1 MSIPFAKMN
10 GLGNDFAVFDLRA
23 GTRAMTAEAAIAIA
37 DRRTGVG
44 CDTVIVIER
53 ARGRGDAYMAIWNA
67 DGSDGGQCGNAARC
81 VAQTLMAEKGRETC
95 LLDTPAGL
103 LAARLAGSGLIAVDM
118 GAPRLEWEDIP
129 LSERMDTRRI
139 DLKLG
144 PLDNP
149 YLWGP
154 SAVSMGNPHAV
165 FFVDDLR
172 AYQLDRI
179 GPLVE
184 HHPLFPE
191 RANVSL
197 AQVLAPDRITLKV
210 WERGVGATQ
219 ACGTAACATVVAG
232 VRRGLTERAARVD
245 LPGGTLA
252 IEWRESDG
260 HVLMTGPAET
270 SFTGAL
276 EGRLAALLAA
286 LKAA

>member
-1 MSIPFAKMN
+1 M
-10 GLGNDFAVFDLRA
+10 
-23 GTRAMTAEAAIAIA
+23 
-37 DRRTGVG
+37 
-44 CDTVIVIER
+44 
-53 ARGRGDAYMAIWNA
+53 
-67 DGSDGGQCGNAARC
+67 
-81 VAQTLMAEKGRETC
+81 
-95 LLDTPAGL
+95 
-103 LAARLAGSGLIAVDM
+103 
-118 GAPRLEWEDIP
+118 EWEDIP

-165 FFVDDLR
+165 FFVDDLK

-197 AQVLAPDRITLKV
+197 AQVLAPDRIALKV

-232 VRRGLTERAARVD
+232 VRRG
-245 LPGGTLA
+245 
-252 IEWRESDG
+252 
-260 HVLMTGPAET
+260 
-270 SFTGAL
+270 
-276 EGRLAALLAA
+276 
-286 LKAA
+286 

>member
-1 MSIPFAKMN
+1 
-10 GLGNDFAVFDLRA
+10 
-23 GTRAMTAEAAIAIA
+23 
-37 DRRTGVG
+37 
-44 CDTVIVIER
+44 
-53 ARGRGDAYMAIWNA
+53 
-67 DGSDGGQCGNAARC
+67 
-81 VAQTLMAEKGRETC
+81 
-95 LLDTPAGL
+95 
-103 LAARLAGSGLIAVDM
+103 
-118 GAPRLEWEDIP
+118 
-129 LSERMDTRRI
+129 
-139 DLKLG
+139 
-144 PLDNP
+144 
-149 YLWGP
+149 
-154 SAVSMGNPHAV
+154 MGNPHAV

-197 AQVLAPDRITLKV
+197 AEVLAPDHITLKV

-286 LKAA
+286 RKAA